1 LILDELDRYI
11 KEIDNSENK
20 SLDLSEEE
28 NIETILRDLLSN
40 KKNDSL
46 DKVRKYLEDG
56 GIL

>member
-1 LILDELDRYI
+1 MILDELDRYI